1 MQSAHDAIKATLPH
15 RERLIEEILKVLEA
29 SKSPLPASE
38 IDGIVSRNLKV
49 TDAQL
54 SIIRSGKRTEFAYAM
69 AWART
74 MAKSRELI
82 HQPTKRLW
90 AAGPGN

>member
-1 MQSAHDAIKATLPH
+1 MQSAHDAIKGTLPN

-29 SKSPLPASE
+29 SKSPLPTRE
-38 IDGIVSRNLKV
+38 IDRLVSKNLKV

-82 HQPTKRLW
+82 HQPAKRMW